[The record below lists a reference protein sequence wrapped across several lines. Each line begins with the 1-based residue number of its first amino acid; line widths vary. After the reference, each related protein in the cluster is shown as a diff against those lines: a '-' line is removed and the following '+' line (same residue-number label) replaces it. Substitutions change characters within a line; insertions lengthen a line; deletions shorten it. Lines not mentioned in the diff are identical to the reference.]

1 MNVKSIRLE
10 RAEGPTPLPNPVT
23 VGSFQQASLILATWA
38 RTAPATGGYD
48 KCDFWVTWEDGE
60 TYQGRVDLE
69 RKHSTGYDLRRHM
82 LDFLR
87 FYTGERRPYH
97 LTPDQYKRALAYADP
112 PGKPEEIKAYIAKY
126 LSEEAG
132 R

>member
-1 MNVKSIRLE
+1 MKIKGIVLE
-10 RAEGPTPLPNPVT
+10 RAEGPAKECGRRIQCDTY
-23 VGSFQQASLILATWA
+23 SHASLILGQWA

-82 LDFLR
+82 LDFLT
-87 FYTGERRPYH
+87 FYTGERRPFH
-97 LTPDQYKRALAYADP
+97 LTAAQYAAALAGDP
-112 PGKPEEIKAYIAKY
+112 LGKPEEVKAFIAKY
-126 LSEEAG
+126 LTEAAQ
-132 R
+132 